1 LPLASAII
9 NFLLR
14 LNDWTLVPYSDHPQS
29 QAADARGQDIRVR
42 FAPSPTGFLHVG
54 GARTALFNWLF
65 ARNQRGTFI
74 LRIEDTDL
82 ERNRPE
88 LVEGI
93 LDGLRWLGLDWDEGP
108 FYQSQRLPG
117 YAAAAEKLLSK
128 GAAYLC
134 YCAPEK
140 YAGGDFADEAG
151 TAKSEIKR
159 IVRCSCRDAKPSTGD
174 QNPAVRFRVPLG
186 ATTRFDDAVF
196 GPREIHNDEMEDF
209 VLLRSARSASGGTAL
224 PTYQLGAVVDDMDM
238 RITHV
243 IRGADHLSN
252 TPKQILLYRALDAV
266 PPVFAHVPLILGPD
280 RTRLSKRH
288 GATSVSSYRDEGFL
302 PEAFRNFLALLGWSS
317 GDDTEMF
324 RTSDLIRR
332 FSLSGVSRTNAVFDR
347 AKLEWFNQQYVQK
360 LPLEELLPAI
370 QSELERAALWRPEWG
385 ASQREWFART
395 VDLLRPRTRLLP
407 DFSQWARA
415 FFTDEFDYDP
425 AAREK
430 FWKDERLP
438 DLLARLSDELAA
450 LPDWTHDACDHAL
463 RQLAER
469 AGVKAALLINA
480 TRVALVGQPVAPPLF
495 DTMVALG
502 KERVVARLRRALP
515 AISARSVAG

>member
-1 LPLASAII
+1 MTLKDSE
-9 NFLLR
+9 NFESSG
-14 LNDWTLVPYSDHPQS
+14 DS
-29 QAADARGQDIRVR
+29 RGEGVRVR
-42 FAPSPTGFLHVG
+42 FAPSPTGYLHVG

-65 ARNQRGTFI
+65 ARSQRGTFI
-74 LRIEDTDL
+74 LRIEDTDI

-117 YAAAAEKLLSK
+117 YAAAAAKLVSS

-134 YCAPEK
+134 YCPPER
-140 YAGGDFADEAG
+140 YAGGDFADDSAAG
-151 TAKSEIKR
+151 KSEIRR
-159 IVRCSCRDAKPSTGD
+159 IVRCSCREGKPSSGD

-186 ATTRFDDAVF
+186 VTTRFEDAVF
-196 GPREIHNDEMEDF
+196 GPREIQNEEIEDF
-209 VLLRSARSASGGTAL
+209 VLLRSARTAGGTPL
-224 PTYQLGAVVDDMDM
+224 PTYQLGAVVDDIDM

-243 IRGADHLSN
+243 IRGADHISN
-252 TPKQILLYRALDAV
+252 TPKQILLYQALGAA

-324 RTSDLIRR
+324 RTAELIER

-347 AKLEWFNQQYVQK
+347 PKLEWFNQQYLQK
-360 LPLEELLPAI
+360 LSIDELVPAV
-370 QSELERAALWRPEWG
+370 QAELEKTGLWRPEWG
-385 ASQREWFART
+385 ASQKEWFAHT
-395 VDLLRPRTRLLP
+395 VDLLRPRTRLLQ
-407 DFSQWARA
+407 DFSHWARA
-415 FFTDEFDYDP
+415 FFTDEFDYDL

-438 DLLARLSDELAA
+438 ELLARLTEELAA
-450 LPDWTHDACDHAL
+450 LADWTHDTCDRAL
-463 RQLAER
+463 RQVAEK
-469 AGVKAALLINA
+469 AGVKAGLLINA

-495 DTMVALG
+495 DTMVVLG
-502 KERVVARLRRALP
+502 KERVVSRLRRALP
-515 AISARSVAG
+515 LISARSVAS